1 MGKLHS
7 CVGTCTT
14 LSLRELI
21 LTSIWS
27 FLPSFKG
34 DGFGVPVNKKQK
46 LINRQCVCGRER
58 TMGKLSSCVG
68 TCTTLS
74 VRKLI
79 LTSIWSFLYTIQG
92 RWFWSTCQQKA
103 EVDK

>member
-1 MGKLHS
+1 MGKLCS

-46 LINRQCVCGRER
+46 LINRQCVWERENYGQTKQLCR
-58 TMGKLSSCVG
+58 YMYHTFS
-68 TCTTLS
+68 
-74 VRKLI
+74 
-79 LTSIWSFLYTIQG
+79 
-92 RWFWSTCQQKA
+92 
-103 EVDK
+103 